1 VFRANCSGGV
11 SRKPAGG
18 RGITYPIIVIF
29 AVVIG
34 ARPFNC
40 AVISVYDL
48 SLFQLK
54 CLALYRCTSSSF
66 SFEHRHVPLPCLVV
80 LFPESLQRFRCR
92 SMVIPNDI
100 SHLIESESWIYE
112 MLSHLAV
119 VQSLF
124 WTLSCRHF
132 FLLPSFMWRT
142 KHVSTVCR
150 KFGGIRW

>member
-1 VFRANCSGGV
+1 M
-11 SRKPAGG
+11 PAGG

-29 AVVIG
+29 AVAID

-40 AVISVYDL
+40 AVLSAYDL

-54 CLALYRCTSSSF
+54 CLALCRYTSSSF
-66 SFEHRHVPLPCLVV
+66 SFEHRQVPLPCLVV

-92 SMVIPNDI
+92 SMGILNDI
-100 SHLIESESWIYE
+100 SHLIENVGWIYE
-112 MLSHLAV
+112 MFHLAV

-142 KHVSTVCR
+142 KPVGTVCR
-150 KFGGIRW
+150 KLGGIGW